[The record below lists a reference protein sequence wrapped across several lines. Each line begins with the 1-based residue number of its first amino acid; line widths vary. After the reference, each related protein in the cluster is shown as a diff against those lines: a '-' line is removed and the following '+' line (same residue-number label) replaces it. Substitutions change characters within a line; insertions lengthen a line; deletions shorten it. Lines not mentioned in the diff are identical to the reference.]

1 MPLPFSQLM
10 MNTERLLKH
19 AVQEKLAITLCL
31 NKVWLIA
38 CFSVIN
44 IRYYLLNGC
53 VMLLVQWIYR

>member
-1 MPLPFSQLM
+1 M

-44 IRYYLLNGC
+44 TRYYLLNGC
-53 VMLLVQWIYR
+53 VMLLVQWIV